1 MLRIKTLIL
10 LCGCFPFLACRHAAA
25 DTSQAA
31 STRMISCARHE
42 LAFHLTPGAQP
53 AIVLDAGGGEDS
65 SYWDSLVARL
75 AQDTGSMIITYDRA
89 GMGAS
94 EEVPGPWSPQ
104 AATEDLA
111 CGLRKLGA
119 THDVILVSH
128 SVAGQIATYLTRQ
141 HPEWFAGAVLV
152 DASVPNV
159 YTEDMIAKTTALYAP
174 VIAAVKAAPPSKP
187 GRQLLALSASFVDTS
202 RAFHKVIWP
211 AQVPAIVIVSEKTPF
226 EDEAAAKWWREAQAQ
241 FAGAAGN
248 RRLVVADGS
257 SHDVAHDRPDVIL
270 RAVMDMRSSRA
281 SAGGRASVGGGQAP
295 YDLLIKGGRIYD
307 GTGAPPYVGDV
318 GIRGDRIAYV
328 GKPRPM
334 SAKRTLEA
342 HGQAVSP
349 GFINMLSQAEESVFA
364 DGREESDLF
373 QGVTLEV
380 TGEGD
385 SMGPLTDS
393 MAQRNAARESDIKYP
408 IDWRTLGQYLEGRE
422 RAGMSLNM
430 ASFVGASTVRD
441 YVLGESDVQPSVPQL
456 RQMSMLVRQ
465 AMEEGALGVSSALI
479 YTPATFAKT
488 GELIALATE
497 SGRCGGIY
505 ATHMRSEGNRFLEAV
520 DETISIARS
529 SGAPAE
535 IYHLKAAGK
544 PNWSKLDPAIAK
556 VEAARASGVRVSADM
571 YAYTAGGTG
580 LDAAMPPWVLEGG
593 LEASIQR
600 LKDPAV
606 RARVAREMNDPNAGY
621 ENLYLA
627 AGPDGMILAA
637 FKNDALKPLTGK
649 TLAEV
654 ARLRNKSP
662 QETAMDLVIED
673 GSPVGVIFFVMS
685 EDNVRRET
693 ALPWMSFASDEAA
706 PAPEGV
712 FLKSHSHP
720 RAYGNFAKVLAKY
733 VRSEKA
739 LTLSDAIHRMTGLPA
754 ANLSLTNR
762 GILKEGYFAD
772 VVVFDPATIQDHS
785 TYEKPHQLATGVSDV
800 LVNGQLALSDGKA
813 TGAHSGRFVRGRA
826 WSGEKGG
833 GCRSSAKDWKWTW

>member
-10 LCGCFPFLACRHAAA
+10 LCACLSFMAFRQAAA
-25 DTSQAA
+25 DSSQVA
-31 STRMISCARHE
+31 STRMIVCAGHK
-42 LAFHLTPGAQP
+42 LAFHLTPGTQP

-65 SYWDSLVARL
+65 SYWGDLVARL
-75 AQDTGSMIITYDRA
+75 VKDTGSMVITYDRA

-94 EEVPGPWSPQ
+94 EEVPGPWSPR

-128 SVAGQIATYLTRQ
+128 SLAGQIATYLTRQ
-141 HPEWFAGAVLV
+141 HPEWFAGVVLV

-159 YTEDMIAKTTALYAP
+159 YTDDMIARQIAAYAP
-174 VIAAVKAAPPSKP
+174 VIAAVKVAPPSKP

-202 RAFHKVIWP
+202 RAFYKVIWP
-211 AQVPAIVIVSEKTPF
+211 DQVPAIVIVSEKTPF

-241 FAGAAGN
+241 FAGMAGN
-248 RRLVVADGS
+248 RRLVVAVGS

-270 RAVMDMRSSRA
+270 RAVMDMRGA
-281 SAGGRASVGGGQAP
+281 AAAGQAP
-295 YDLLIKGGRIYD
+295 YDVLIKGGRIYD
-307 GTGAPPYVGDV
+307 GTGAPAYVGDV

-334 SAKRTLEA
+334 SARRILEA

-349 GFINMLSQAEESVFA
+349 GFINMLSQAQESVFV

-393 MAQRNAARESDIKYP
+393 MARRNAARESDIKYP

-441 YVLGESDVQPSVPQL
+441 YVLGEDDVQPSEPQL

-535 IYHLKAAGK
+535 IYHLKAAGTS
-544 PNWSKLDPAIAK
+544 NWSKLDPAIAK
-556 VEAARASGVRVSADM
+556 VEAARSSGVRVSADM
-571 YAYTAGGTG
+571 YVYTAGGTG

-621 ENLYLA
+621 ENLYRA

-654 ARLRNKSP
+654 ARLRNESP

-693 ALPWMSFASDEAA
+693 TLPWMSFASDEAA
-706 PAPEGV
+706 PAPEGA
-712 FLKSHSHP
+712 FLKSHPHP

-739 LTLSDAIHRMTGLPA
+739 LTLRDAIHRMSGLPA

-785 TYEKPHQLATGVSDV
+785 TYENPHQLATGVSDV
-800 LVNGQLALSDGKA
+800 LVNGQFALSDGKA
-813 TGAHSGRFVRGRA
+813 TGVHSGRFVRGRA

-833 GCRSSAKDWKWTW
+833 GCRSSAKDWKWAW